1 LRSLALA
8 LALALLP
15 VAAAAQTTDE
25 ECRIDGMQHA
35 YELWQPNPAEA
46 ALIAASGGR
55 ALREKNILKVMLDDG
70 RHLSF
75 FDLIPVEGEA
85 VTCGHI
91 EPEIYRFE
99 GATAGKVKLRRNSA
113 KLSVDTASGAIITD

>member
-1 LRSLALA
+1 MRYLA

-15 VAAAAQTTDE
+15 LAAAAQTTDE

-35 YELWQPNPAEA
+35 YELWQPDPAEA
-46 ALIAASGGR
+46 ASIAAAGGR
-55 ALREKNILKVMLDDG
+55 VLREKNILKVMLDDG

-85 VTCGHI
+85 VTCSHI
-91 EPEIYRFE
+91 ASEIYRFE
-99 GATAGKVKLRRNSA
+99 GLTAGQVKLRRNSE
-113 KLSVDTASGAIITD
+113 KLSVDTATGTISTD